1 MFIYTALII
10 LRFFFLI
17 ATFKCVSIF
26 FVRDFLGEQA
36 SNFITEVNKI
46 SFHVER
52 TAFIGNLCFPKRGP
66 SVFSGWQFRAGSC
79 SSGLLFWYYLNINY
93 LRLVYLDGG
102 VRGQKETVKQI
113 ISNGWNRSSQAK
125 FHRAAKS
132 ITAPF
137 PLTSVWVIKL
147 NPLEI
152 LWNFSLQYL
161 WKCFTVKLYFQF
173 HSQ

>member
-1 MFIYTALII
+1 MFLKSA
-10 LRFFFLI
+10 
-17 ATFKCVSIF
+17 AFKCVSILLL
-26 FVRDFLGEQA
+26 RDFLGEQA
-36 SNFITEVNKI
+36 SNFITEVNKKI
-46 SFHVER
+46 SFHMER
-52 TAFIGNLCFPKRGP
+52 TAFIGNLHFTKRGS
-66 SVFSGWQFRAGSC
+66 SVFSGWRFRASGC
-79 SSGLLFWYYLNINY
+79 SLGPLFWNYLNINY
-93 LRLVYLDGG
+93 LRLVYTDGG
-102 VRGQKETVKQI
+102 GQRETVKQI

-125 FHRAAKS
+125 FQRAAKA
-132 ITAPF
+132 ITAQF